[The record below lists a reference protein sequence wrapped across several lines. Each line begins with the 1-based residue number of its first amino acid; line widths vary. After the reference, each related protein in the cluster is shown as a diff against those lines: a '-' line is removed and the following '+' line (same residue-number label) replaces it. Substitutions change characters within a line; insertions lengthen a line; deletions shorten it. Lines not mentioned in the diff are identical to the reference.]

1 MSKTTY
7 KRADRVAD
15 QIRMEVADILMRK
28 IKDPR
33 VHNVT
38 VTDVELTAD
47 LRIAHIF
54 VTTMETGEA
63 ERDVFT
69 GLSKASGFVRSELGR
84 RLSLRY
90 LPDVI
95 FKKDV
100 SGPRGDRV
108 MQLLEGLH
116 GETEQQETKD
126 SPSSA
131 QKITDS

>member
-33 VHNVT
+33 VHDVT
-38 VTDVELTAD
+38 VTDVELTGD

-54 VTTMETGEA
+54 VTTMATGEA
-63 ERDVFT
+63 ERDIFA

-108 MQLLEGLH
+108 LRLLEGLH
-116 GETEQQETKD
+116 EESEQHETQD
-126 SPSSA
+126 SPSSDRR
-131 QKITDS
+131 ITAS